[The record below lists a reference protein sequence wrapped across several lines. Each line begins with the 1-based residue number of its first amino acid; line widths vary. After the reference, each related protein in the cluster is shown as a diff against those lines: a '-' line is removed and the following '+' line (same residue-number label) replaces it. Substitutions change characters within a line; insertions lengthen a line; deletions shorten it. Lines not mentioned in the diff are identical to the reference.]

1 MKTLANSLNFCQMS
15 HLYMSLLG
23 CLLIPLG
30 SAHIC
35 RTCLEIV
42 SNLFAHFRSMLV
54 LMMCKPHISQVS
66 ISLID
71 PLQKGLR
78 GCLERQECHK
88 KLCAACSFGWND
100 AMTIMIILH
109 SKQTALGERHVLSKR
124 ILLLIRC
131 QQSASSFLTP
141 TEIKQEKPW
150 YGWQNITKTP
160 AHHFR

>member
-1 MKTLANSLNFCQMS
+1 MS

-100 AMTIMIILH
+100 AMTIMIITL
-109 SKQTALGERHVLSKR
+109 QTNCPWRKACFVKENFTSNKMSAECFIIPHTNRNKAREALVWVTEHNKNTSAPLSLAAGVILKSTVL
-124 ILLLIRC
+124 
-131 QQSASSFLTP
+131 
-141 TEIKQEKPW
+141 
-150 YGWQNITKTP
+150 
-160 AHHFR
+160 